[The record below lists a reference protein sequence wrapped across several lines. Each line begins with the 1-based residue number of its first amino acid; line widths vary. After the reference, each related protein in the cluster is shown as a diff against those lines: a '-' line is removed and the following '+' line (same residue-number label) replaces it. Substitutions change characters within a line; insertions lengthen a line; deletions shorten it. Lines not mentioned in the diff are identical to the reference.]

1 MRLAYLVTAAL
12 LAIPATAADGAPALA
27 KTAAPL
33 AEARQLAVVITD
45 GWDAT
50 RGRLQRFER
59 ADARADWRSVAPPVP
74 VVVGRTGL
82 AWGVGL
88 HEGTAATD
96 GDPVKREGDGKAPAG
111 VFRLSGTF
119 GYRAAAEVPWVRMP
133 YLHST
138 QAWKCVDD
146 TASRHYNRLVD
157 ETVVEK
163 DWESK
168 EEMLRP
174 DHLYRLGVV
183 VDHNW
188 AAQTRPGAGSC
199 IFLHV
204 WRGPDQPT
212 VGCTAMAESNLE
224 QVVRWLDPA
233 RDPALVQ
240 LPRAEYRRLRRAW
253 RLP

>member
-1 MRLAYLVTAAL
+1 MRLAHLVTAAL
-12 LAIPATAADGAPALA
+12 LAISLTVAG
-27 KTAAPL
+27 AAPSL
-33 AEARQLAVVITD
+33 AQAAAPVAESRQLVVVVTD
-45 GWDAT
+45 DWDAT
-50 RGRLQRFER
+50 RGQLQRFER
-59 ADARADWRSVAPPVP
+59 ADGGAGWRSVGPRVP

-88 HEGTAATD
+88 HEETAATA

-111 VFRLSGTF
+111 AFRLSGTF

-138 QAWKCVDD
+138 PAWKCVDD
-146 TASRHYNRLVD
+146 AASRHYNRLVD
-157 ETVVEK
+157 ETAVAK

-168 EEMLRP
+168 EDMLRP

-188 AAQTRPGAGSC
+188 AEQTRPGAGSC

-212 VGCTAMAESNLE
+212 VGCTAMAESDLE

-233 RDPALVQ
+233 RSPALVQ
-240 LPRAEYRRLRRAW
+240 LPRAEYRRLRGAW
-253 RLP
+253 GLP